1 MKADPPAIRPL
12 AGPDEAAWCAALMA
26 SSEPWLTLGRSY
38 DASLRMVRDPT
49 REVYVAMDG
58 PDLLGFLILAMG
70 GPLPGYIQTVCV
82 SPSMRGRGLGTR
94 LIGWAEAR
102 ILRDSPWSGFTPATR
117 DL

>member
-1 MKADPPAIRPL
+1 
-12 AGPDEAAWCAALMA
+12 MA